1 MLRNI
6 VLNTIMIENYA
17 AKLVATLSIN
27 SEVEIDSSTN
37 LTPTGAVPGRDTRPE
52 LVAPARLA
60 KRAMNTHEG
69 RAILIHALAHI
80 EMNAVDLALDI
91 VWRFSGMPDQFYRDW
106 ISIAKEEAFHFTL
119 LNDHL
124 KSLGYAYGDFPA
136 HQSLWEMAEKTKDD
150 ILARLALVPRTFEA
164 RGLDVTPAIRDKL
177 KQAGDIEAAAILD
190 IIFRDEIG
198 HVAVGNRWYKHL
210 CAQGGSDPIATYAVL
225 AEKYKA
231 PKLRGPFNLEARRK
245 AGFDEDEL
253 AALQL

>member
-1 MLRNI
+1 MS
-6 VLNTIMIENYA
+6 TIMIENYT
-17 AKLVATLSIN
+17 AKLAATLSIN

-37 LTPTGAVPGRDTRPE
+37 LTPTSIVPGRNTRPE
-52 LVAPARLA
+52 VVAPAKLA

-80 EMNAVDLALDI
+80 EMNAVDLSLDI

-106 ISIAKEEAFHFTL
+106 IAIAKEEAYHFTL

-198 HVAVGNRWYKHL
+198 PVAVGNRWYKHL
-210 CAQGGSDPIATYAVL
+210 CAQRGSDPIVTYAVL
-225 AEKYKA
+225 SEKYKA
-231 PKLRGPFNLEARRK
+231 PKLRGPFNFDARRK